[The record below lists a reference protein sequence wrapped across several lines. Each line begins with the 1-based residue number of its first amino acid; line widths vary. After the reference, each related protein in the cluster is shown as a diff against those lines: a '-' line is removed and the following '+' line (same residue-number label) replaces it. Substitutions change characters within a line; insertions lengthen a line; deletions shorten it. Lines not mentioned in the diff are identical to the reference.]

1 MCPKISGK
9 PIQLT
14 CSEPALPEFPDL
26 LFGSSI
32 DNDISF
38 FDATAY
44 LQNKGLSVTVT
55 DFFQKYEAPIEALM
69 SAYGMEAD
77 QICQFNHEGHYL
89 IDGNFAYLFISFV
102 EPDFLAYMCDRIH
115 ELFTNGF
122 CISDTYLVQ
131 VAKSRLTKNV
141 LETILEN
148 GQS

>member
-1 MCPKISGK
+1 MFPKISGK

-38 FDATAY
+38 FDATVY

-69 SAYGMEAD
+69 SAYGMEAER
-77 QICQFNHEGHYL
+77 ICAIGFMNCLLTVSAYL
-89 IDGNFAYLFISFV
+89 I
-102 EPDFLAYMCDRIH
+102 RI
-115 ELFTNGF
+115 L
-122 CISDTYLVQ
+122 Y
-131 VAKSRLTKNV
+131 K
-141 LETILEN
+141 
-148 GQS
+148 

>member
-1 MCPKISGK
+1 MLPKISGR

-32 DNDISF
+32 DSGASF
-38 FDATAY
+38 FDVTAY
-44 LQNKGLSVTVT
+44 LHNKGLSVTVT
-55 DFFQKYEAPIEALM
+55 DFFQKYKEPIKALI
-69 SAYGMEAD
+69 SAYGMEEN
-77 QICQFNHEGHYL
+77 QVCQFNHEGHYL
-89 IDGNFAYLFISFV
+89 IDGNFVYLFISFV

-131 VAKSRLTKNV
+131 VAKSRLTKNI
-141 LETILEN
+141 LETTLEN
-148 GQS
+148 GQD